1 MSVFA
6 WVGRGLPDSW
16 QALSEVLEHSLQGS
30 VLLLAL
36 ACESAAK
43 PWTLDLPTLQREHG
57 PRVIAARR
65 VARVTVNR
73 ELKKMF

>member
-6 WVGRGLPDSW
+6 WVGQGLPDTW

-30 VLLLAL
+30 VLLAL
-36 ACESAAK
+36 AWESAAK
-43 PWTLDLPTLQREHG
+43 PWKLGLPTLQREHG
-57 PRVIAARR
+57 PHVIAARR